1 MPLRPVM
8 QLRGLLASILEVDF
22 VCTDGGK
29 RLLSS
34 WLLLQMEYCVLPPP
48 PKFLCWNPVL
58 PCHGIRGRGLWEV
71 TGMRWD
77 HEDGTVESQERACL
91 LPFSIFSTMWGEVCN
106 PEEDP
111 TSLVPQSRAPS
122 LQSYE
127 KYISMVYKPTSLYC
141 AVIATATDEED
152 HHHLIF
158 IWRATA
164 QGCLLN
170 HFTLAVTWATHK
182 LI

>member
-1 MPLRPVM
+1 M
-8 QLRGLLASILEVDF
+8 QQRGLLASILEVDF

-34 WLLLQMEYCVLPPP
+34 WLLVQMEYCVLPPP

-58 PCHGIRGRGLWEV
+58 LCHGIRGRGLWEV
-71 TGMRWD
+71 TGMRWNCW
-77 HEDGTVESQERACL
+77 ESRESL
-91 LPFSIFSTMWGEVCN
+91 LPLSIFSTMWGEVCN

-111 TSLVPQSRAPS
+111 TSLVPQSQAPS

-127 KYISMVYKPTSLYC
+127 KYISIVYKPTSLYC

-164 QGCLLN
+164 QGLFIKSFHTCC
-170 HFTLAVTWATHK
+170 HMSHT
-182 LI
+182 